1 LNANFSTIA
10 IETMNQ
16 NYTPDGLHPEDA
28 IWKTKNFINELEKVQ
43 ADYFSKLVHNLGLNK
58 DGESW
63 LFDYIYNSFGESEDF
78 EDYLNDFK
86 VKYIDLIT
94 GQE

>member
-1 LNANFSTIA
+1 
-10 IETMNQ
+10 MNKKH
-16 NYTPDGLHPEDA
+16 YTVKGEHPEDA

-43 ADYFSKLVHNLGLNK
+43 TDYFSKLVDDLGLNK

-63 LFDYIYNSFGESEDF
+63 LFDYIYNSFGGSEDF

-86 VKYIDLIT
+86 VKYIDLII